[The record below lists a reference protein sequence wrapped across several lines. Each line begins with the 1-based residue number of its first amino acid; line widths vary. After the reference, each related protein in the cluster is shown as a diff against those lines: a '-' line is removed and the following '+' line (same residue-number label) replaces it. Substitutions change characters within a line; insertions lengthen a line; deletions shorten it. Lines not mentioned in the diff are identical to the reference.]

1 MTVAFEAGSG
11 AEDASGRADI
21 EVLVGSPPL
30 PRQCARCRMT
40 FPGDARRDAP
50 AQPTWWLCPP
60 CRTALLGDGTR
71 SPR

>member
-1 MTVAFEAGSG
+1 MTVAFEAGSS
-11 AEDASGRADI
+11 AEDAPGRAGI
-21 EVLVGSPPL
+21 EVFGGPPL